1 MANKLG
7 YKELEQKVKKLEREA
22 FESKRLKE
30 ALQQRTHDIG
40 ERVKELNCLYGIS
53 FLCDKENISLDE
65 ILKGTVDLLPSSW
78 QYPDITCS
86 RIILENEEYI
96 SENFRETDWKQASD
110 IIMHGKPIGS
120 VEVCYLE
127 EKPESDEGP
136 FLKEERSLINAV
148 AERLGH
154 ITERKR
160 AEEALW
166 ESEERYRDLYENAPN
181 AYFSISAIDGS
192 ILGCNSAALRLLG
205 YDRETLMR
213 MKVFDL
219 YADTPDGKSKA
230 KEVFKRF
237 KAGESIRDVELQMKR
252 KQGEPTWISLS
263 VAPLR
268 DRDGKITES
277 RSMVIDISERKR
289 AEEALERRNRELSSL
304 NIIATTISRSI
315 ELEKVLADTL
325 RTVLDL
331 MGLKAGWIFLREGE
345 SDRLILTSHLGLSPE
360 FVKEEMELPLGN
372 CICSHVMR
380 RTEPLI
386 AENILKCPRL
396 SRSVVERERLAR
408 HASAPLIS
416 KDKVV
421 GVMNV
426 ASEDLRPFSPE
437 DLNLLTAI
445 GRQVGVAIE
454 NARLFEDT
462 RQKSAELQEAYERLK
477 SLYEDLK
484 AEREKTKSLRKAL
497 EDKFGLGNIVGKND
511 KMKAIYDLIEGV
523 SQSDSTVLIQGES
536 GTGKELI
543 ARAIQL
549 LSPRK
554 ERPFVV
560 ANCSAYAQTLLE
572 SELFGHEKGAFTG
585 AIKRKKGRFE
595 LADGGTIFLDEIG
608 EIPPATQ
615 LLLLRVL
622 QEKRFE
628 RVGGE
633 DTVKVDV
640 RVIAATNRNL
650 AREMMEGRFRED
662 LYYRLNVI
670 PIIVPPLRERKDD
683 IALLAKH
690 FLEIYS
696 AANSKPIRGFS
707 EEVMQIFLDH
717 NWPGNVRELQN
728 VVEHAVIL
736 AKGEMIEEIDLP
748 QDLKGT
754 FPRAEADISSLKD
767 TERNLIL
774 KVLRETEGN
783 KYQAAKRLGITRST
797 LYGKLRKHGI
807 VARGKDS

>member
-1 MANKLG
+1 MANKPG
-7 YKELEQKVKKLEREA
+7 YKELEQKVKKLEGEA
-22 FESKRLKE
+22 FESRRLKE

-53 FLCDKENISLDE
+53 SICEKQDISLKE
-65 ILKGTVDLLPSSW
+65 ILQGTVDLLPPSW

-110 IIMHGKPIGS
+110 IIVHGKPVGR
-120 VEVCYLE
+120 VEVYYLE
-127 EKPESDEGP
+127 EEPKSDEGP

-160 AEEALW
+160 SEEALW

-181 AYFSISAIDGS
+181 SYFSISAIDGS
-192 ILGCNSAALRLLG
+192 ILGCNSAALRLFG

-219 YADTPDGKSKA
+219 YAATPDGKSKA

-277 RSMVIDISERKR
+277 RSMVIDISDRKR
-289 AEEALERRNRELSSL
+289 AEEALERRNQELSSL
-304 NIIATTISRSI
+304 NMIATTISRSI
-315 ELEKVLADTL
+315 ELEKVLAETL

-372 CICSHVMR
+372 CVCSRVMR
-380 RTEPLI
+380 GKKPLI
-386 AENILKCPRL
+386 AENILRCPRH
-396 SRSVVERERLAR
+396 SRSVVEGEGLAR

-421 GVMNV
+421 GVMSV
-426 ASEDLRPFSPE
+426 ASEDLRLFSPE

-445 GRQVGVAIE
+445 GHQVGMAIE
-454 NARLFEDT
+454 NARFFEDT
-462 RQKSAELQEAYERLK
+462 RQKSLELQEAYERLK
-477 SLYEDLK
+477 SLYDDLK

-511 KMKAIYDLIEGV
+511 KMQAIYNLIESV

-536 GTGKELI
+536 GTGKELV

-549 LSPRK
+549 LGPRK
-554 ERPFVV
+554 EKPFVV

-585 AIKRKKGRFE
+585 AIRRKRGRFE

-633 DTVKVDV
+633 DTIKVDV

-650 AREMMEGRFRED
+650 ARDMMEGRFRED

-670 PIIVPPLRERKDD
+670 PVIVPPLRER
-683 IALLAKH
+683 
-690 FLEIYS
+690 
-696 AANSKPIRGFS
+696 
-707 EEVMQIFLDH
+707 
-717 NWPGNVRELQN
+717 
-728 VVEHAVIL
+728 
-736 AKGEMIEEIDLP
+736 
-748 QDLKGT
+748 
-754 FPRAEADISSLKD
+754 
-767 TERNLIL
+767 
-774 KVLRETEGN
+774 
-783 KYQAAKRLGITRST
+783 
-797 LYGKLRKHGI
+797 
-807 VARGKDS
+807 